1 VAKYEAKPQTGSL
14 FKSESKQNEQDRDYQ
29 GSILITEPGEYW
41 LSGWKKTKGGVT
53 FLSLKAKRKGES
65 ANSLARA
72 TERHVGYLEDDA
84 AF

>member
-41 LSGWKKTKGGVT
+41 LSGWKKTTQGGVT
-53 FLSLKAKRKGES
+53 FLSLKAKLKGE
-65 ANSLARA
+65 AA
-72 TERHVGYLEDDA
+72 ERHVGYMDEQS